1 MSEHIDDED
10 GLSYLESLDSESGIN
25 KPVDLKPA
33 QDEMVEKKEPIK
45 SLGKARTYESSE
57 LSGAEESP
65 WKILNLD
72 LLPSRGM
79 FYPVGAELLIRS
91 AKTKEIRH
99 WSTMDEHDPI
109 DVEEKINFVLNACT
123 RFKIKGNPQPFNFND
138 FLLVDRYHILFRIYE
153 LTFPNQENK
162 LMANIRCENPKCK
175 HVNKIQVTSRN
186 LNGFEIPENYMRW
199 YSEEERCFVVPS
211 EKLQETL
218 KFYIPTAG
226 INAMLKKRRK
236 FEEGR
241 GAESD
246 PSFYSMA
253 PYILSNWRTTRPEN
267 IGELKIESNSWSND
281 KFNAIYRFTED
292 FKKSSLNRASG
303 VCEKC
308 KEPME
313 SHIFLGGSFTV
324 KDIFIISAGF
334 DELI

>member
-1 MSEHIDDED
+1 MSNNTDDQD

-25 KPVDLKPA
+25 QHVDLKPA
-33 QDEMVEKKEPIK
+33 ETEVEKREPVT
-45 SLGKARTYESSE
+45 SLGKAKSH
-57 LSGAEESP
+57 LVDPMSGAEESP
-65 WKILNLD
+65 WKILNLN

-79 FYPVGAELLIRS
+79 FYPDGAELLIRS

-109 DVEEKINFVLNACT
+109 DVEEKINYVLNACT

-138 FLLVDRYHILFRIYE
+138 FLLIDRYHILFRIYE

-162 LMANIRCENPKCK
+162 LMANIKCNNSNCK

-186 LNGFEIPENYMRW
+186 LNGFELPENYLKW
-199 YSEEERCFVVPS
+199 YNESERCFVIPS

-218 KFYIPTAG
+218 RFYMPTSG
-226 INAMLKKRRK
+226 INALLKKRRK
-236 FEEGR
+236 VEESR

-253 PYILSNWRTTRPEN
+253 PYLLSNWRQIRPEQV
-267 IGELKIESNSWSND
+267 GELKIESNSWSND
-281 KFNAIYRFTED
+281 KFNAVHRFTED
-292 FKKSSLNRASG
+292 MKKSSLNKAAG

-313 SHIFLGGSFTV
+313 SHIFFGGSFTV